1 MIVAVPFPLSVK
13 LTPEGRVPVS
23 LRQGW
28 GHPGTRCVV
37 TVKSGEPPPA
47 GKVTVLALVMAGAWS
62 TTSVKHWVAFG
73 ETPLEAVIVIG

>member
-23 LRQGW
+23 LRARVGP
-28 GHPGTRCVV
+28 PGYPVAV

-62 TTSVKHWVAFG
+62 TTSVKACVAFG